1 MITTL
6 LQYFQVRFNYLLKV
20 TRRDHFRTCK
30 IAQNK
35 KKKLST
41 KLRTLPVAIYILHAT
56 DKLKK
61 KKNET
66 VSCCIDETC
75 YIKRLHN
82 KRLLHFL
89 NRNFIEFENVGAECM
104 RQTIKLENSVH
115 LFYFVKISEVY
126 AVKIATIL

>member
-6 LQYFQVRFNYLLKV
+6 LQYFQVRFSYLLKV
-20 TRRDHFRTCK
+20 TRRDHFITCK

-61 KKNET
+61 KKK
-66 VSCCIDETC
+66 
-75 YIKRLHN
+75 KRNGFVLH
-82 KRLLHFL
+82 
-89 NRNFIEFENVGAECM
+89 
-104 RQTIKLENSVH
+104 
-115 LFYFVKISEVY
+115 
-126 AVKIATIL
+126 